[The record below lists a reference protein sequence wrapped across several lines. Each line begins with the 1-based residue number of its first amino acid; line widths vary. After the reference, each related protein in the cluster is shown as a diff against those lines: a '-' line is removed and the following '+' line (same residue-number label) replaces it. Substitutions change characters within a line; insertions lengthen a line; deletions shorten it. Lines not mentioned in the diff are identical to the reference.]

1 MTNRAV
7 RFPAVEEPDEVT
19 GRVAQTAHKNAAPPR
34 MRARACGEKSESHSR
49 GDIVP
54 PIPAVIFR

>member
-1 MTNRAV
+1 MTNRDV
-7 RFPAVEEPDEVT
+7 GFLGVKEMDKVT
-19 GRVAQTAHKNAAPPR
+19 GRAAQTAHNNAAPPR

-54 PIPAVIFR
+54 PILAVIFR